1 MPVPEALRYDPDPCS
16 IARTLELV
24 GEKWSLL
31 VLREV
36 FSGVRRFDD
45 LRRRTGAP
53 RQVLSARL
61 TTLVDAGVLRR
72 HPYQE
77 PGQRTRDEYRLT
89 AAGMDLYPV
98 LVSLMR
104 WGDEYLD
111 QPTGGPSLELTHKD
125 CGEPVDVVLRCRGA
139 PMRRRR
145 SSNRR
150 TPENTS
156 RSTSSDH
163 FSPTSSSVRAIEQ
176 GSGSQRITSGTA
188 MPPRLSSLDR
198 LSKHRPG

>member
-1 MPVPEALRYDPDPCS
+1 MRWDPDPCS

-36 FSGVRRFDD
+36 FSGVRRFDH

-61 TTLVDAGVLRR
+61 GTLVDAGVLRR
-72 HPYQE
+72 QPYQE
-77 PGQRTRDEYRLT
+77 PGKRTRDEYRLT

-104 WGDEYLD
+104 WGDRYLD
-111 QPTGGPSLELTHKD
+111 LPTGGPNLELTHKD
-125 CGEPVDVVLRCRGA
+125 CGSPVDVVLRCRAGHDVASAREVRPRPGPGA
-139 PMRRRR
+139 RLL
-145 SSNRR
+145 
-150 TPENTS
+150 
-156 RSTSSDH
+156 
-163 FSPTSSSVRAIEQ
+163 SPADPRAVPAP
-176 GSGSQRITSGTA
+176 GTA
-188 MPPRLSSLDR
+188 A
-198 LSKHRPG
+198 

>member
-1 MPVPEALRYDPDPCS
+1 MPDVEALRYDPGPCS

-45 LRRRTGAP
+45 MRRRIGAP

-61 TTLVDAGVLRR
+61 GTLVDAGVLRR

-77 PGQRTRDEYRLT
+77 PGQRTRYEYRLT

-98 LVSLMR
+98 LVSLLR
-104 WGDEYLD
+104 WGDRYLV
-111 QPTGGPSLELTHKD
+111 QPTGGPSVELTHRD
-125 CGEPVDVVLRCRGA
+125 CGEPVDLVLRCRGGH
-139 PMRRRR
+139 
-145 SSNRR
+145 
-150 TPENTS
+150 ELTS
-156 RSTSSDH
+156 ARE
-163 FSPTSSSVRAIEQ
+163 VRAAA
-176 GSGSQRITSGTA
+176 GPG
-188 MPPRLSSLDR
+188 
-198 LSKHRPG
+198 RPAARP

>member
-1 MPVPEALRYDPDPCS
+1 VPVPEALRWDPDPCS

-45 LRRRTGAP
+45 LRRRIGAP

-61 TTLVDAGVLRR
+61 GTLVDAGVLRR
-72 HPYQE
+72 HPYQD

-98 LVSLMR
+98 LVSLQR
-104 WGDEYLD
+104 WGDRYLD
-111 QPTGGPSLELTHKD
+111 QPTGGPSVELTHKD
-125 CGEPVDVVLRCRGA
+125 CGEQVETVLRCRAGHELASARDVRPRPGPGA
-139 PMRRRR
+139 R
-145 SSNRR
+145 
-150 TPENTS
+150 EL
-156 RSTSSDH
+156 
-163 FSPTSSSVRAIEQ
+163 SPDDPRALP
-176 GSGSQRITSGTA
+176 SLRATTSGTGA
-188 MPPRLSSLDR
+188 AAAR
-198 LSKHRPG
+198 

>member
-1 MPVPEALRYDPDPCS
+1 MESPEALRWDPDPCS

-61 TTLVDAGVLRR
+61 TTLVEAGVLRR

-77 PGQRTRDEYRLT
+77 PGQRTRYEYRLT

-104 WGDEYLD
+104 WGDPVSYTHLTL
-111 QPTGGPSLELTHKD
+111 PT
-125 CGEPVDVVLRCRGA
+125 
-139 PMRRRR
+139 
-145 SSNRR
+145 
-150 TPENTS
+150 TPY
-156 RSTSSDH
+156 
-163 FSPTSSSVRAIEQ
+163 V
-176 GSGSQRITSGTA
+176 
-188 MPPRLSSLDR
+188 
-198 LSKHRPG
+198 

>member
-1 MPVPEALRYDPDPCS
+1 MKVGPSLVLPCSVCQANLAWSHGRSSETLRYDPDACS

-61 TTLVDAGVLRR
+61 GTLVDAGLLRR

-89 AAGMDLYPV
+89 TAGMDLYPV
-98 LVSLMR
+98 LVALLR
-104 WGDEYLD
+104 WGDRYLVS
-111 QPTGGPSLELTHKD
+111 PAAGLG
-125 CGEPVDVVLRCRGA
+125 
-139 PMRRRR
+139 R
-145 SSNRR
+145 S
-150 TPENTS
+150 
-156 RSTSSDH
+156 
-163 FSPTSSSVRAIEQ
+163 
-176 GSGSQRITSGTA
+176 
-188 MPPRLSSLDR
+188 
-198 LSKHRPG
+198 

>member
-1 MPVPEALRYDPDPCS
+1 MAVPEAMRWDPDPCS

-61 TTLVDAGVLRR
+61 GTLVDAGVLRR
-72 HPYQE
+72 QPYQE
-77 PGQRTRDEYRLT
+77 PGKRTRDEYRLT

-98 LVSLMR
+98 LVALMR

-111 QPTGGPSLELTHKD
+111 QPTGGPNLELTHHG
-125 CGEPVDVVLRCRGA
+125 CGEPVDVVLRCRAGHDVASAREVRPEPGPGA
-139 PMRRRR
+139 RPL
-145 SSNRR
+145 
-150 TPENTS
+150 TP
-156 RSTSSDH
+156 DD
-163 FSPTSSSVRAIEQ
+163 PRAVPV
-176 GSGSQRITSGTA
+176 TVA
-188 MPPRLSSLDR
+188 
-198 LSKHRPG
+198 

>member
-1 MPVPEALRYDPDPCS
+1 MPAPEALAWDPDLCS
-16 IARTLELV
+16 IARTLDLV

-61 TTLVDAGVLRR
+61 GTLVDAGVLRR

-77 PGQRTRDEYRLT
+77 PGRRTRDEYRLT
-89 AAGMDLYPV
+89 AAGMELYPV

-104 WGDEYLD
+104 WGDRHLD
-111 QPTGGPSLELTHKD
+111 QPTGGPPLELTHAG
-125 CGEPVDVVLRCRGA
+125 CGEPVDVALRCATGHA
-139 PMRRRR
+139 L
-145 SSNRR
+145 
-150 TPENTS
+150 
-156 RSTSSDH
+156 
-163 FSPTSSSVRAIEQ
+163 
-176 GSGSQRITSGTA
+176 GSARDVH
-188 MPPRLSSLDR
+188 P
-198 LSKHRPG
+198 RPGPGARRLAADDPRAVPVP

>member
-1 MPVPEALRYDPDPCS
+1 MPAPEALRWDPDPCS

-24 GEKWSLL
+24 GEKWSLV

-61 TTLVDAGVLRR
+61 ATLVDAGVLRR

-77 PGQRTRDEYRLT
+77 PGRRTRDEYRLT

-98 LVSLMR
+98 LVGLMR
-104 WGDEYLD
+104 WGDRHLD
-111 QPTGGPSLELTHKD
+111 QPTGGPPLELTHAG
-125 CGEPVDVVLRCRGA
+125 CGEPVDTVLRCRAGHA
-139 PMRRRR
+139 
-145 SSNRR
+145 
-150 TPENTS
+150 
-156 RSTSSDH
+156 
-163 FSPTSSSVRAIEQ
+163 
-176 GSGSQRITSGTA
+176 
-188 MPPRLSSLDR
+188 LSSAREVRPEPGPGAR
-198 LSKHRPG
+198 LLAPDDPRAVPAAG

>member
-1 MPVPEALRYDPDPCS
+1 MPELEALRYDPDACS

-61 TTLVDAGVLRR
+61 GTLVDAGLLRR

-98 LVSLMR
+98 LVALLR
-104 WGDEYLD
+104 WGDRYLV
-111 QPTGGPSLELTHKD
+111 QPTGGPSVELTHRD
-125 CGEPVDVVLRCRGA
+125 CGEPVHLVLRCRGGHELTSAREVA
-139 PMRRRR
+139 PRPGPGARLLDPDDPRAVPVAR
-145 SSNRR
+145 LTT
-150 TPENTS
+150 TP
-156 RSTSSDH
+156 
-163 FSPTSSSVRAIEQ
+163 A
-176 GSGSQRITSGTA
+176 GTA
-188 MPPRLSSLDR
+188 VSAAR
-198 LSKHRPG
+198 

>member
-1 MPVPEALRYDPDPCS
+1 VPVPEALRWDPEPCS

-24 GEKWSLL
+24 GEKWSLV

-61 TTLVDAGVLRR
+61 GTLVDAGLLRR

-77 PGQRTRDEYRLT
+77 PGQRKRDEYRLT

-98 LVSLMR
+98 LVALQS
-104 WGDEYLD
+104 WGDRYLD
-111 QPTGGPSLELTHKD
+111 QPTGGPIVELTHKD
-125 CGEPVDVVLRCRGA
+125 CGEQVEVALRCRAGHELTSARDVRPRPGPGA
-139 PMRRRR
+139 RELPADDPRAL
-145 SSNRR
+145 
-150 TPENTS
+150 PW
-156 RSTSSDH
+156 
-163 FSPTSSSVRAIEQ
+163 VRA
-176 GSGSQRITSGTA
+176 TLSGTGGSA
-188 MPPRLSSLDR
+188 AR
-198 LSKHRPG
+198 